1 MNVLVAGG
9 AGYIGSVAVEELL
22 KAGHNVVVYDNLSK
36 GHRAAVHPDARFVEG
51 NLADR
56 ECLLSALKGCDAVLH
71 FAADSLVGESMKDPG
86 KYFRNNIGNTLALL
100 DAMREAGV
108 CKIVFSSTAAVYGE
122 PTRIPISEADPH
134 LPTNPYGESKLI
146 IERILRW
153 YEKIHGFR
161 YAVLRYFNAA
171 GASQR
176 CGEDHSP
183 ESHLI
188 PIILQVALGK
198 REKLD
203 IFGND
208 YPTPDGTCVRDYVH
222 VIDLASA
229 HILALGALDRGSCTY
244 NLGNGKGFSVGEVV
258 DVARKVTGHAIPVV
272 MSPRRSGDPA
282 ELVASSD
289 AIRRDLGW
297 QPQHAKLED
306 IVASAWEWHR
316 HHPNGY

>member
-22 KAGHNVVVYDNLSK
+22 KAGHEVVVYDNLSK
-36 GHRAAVHPDARFVEG
+36 GHRLAVHPDARFVEG
-51 NLADR
+51 DLADR
-56 ECLLSALKGCDAVLH
+56 DCLKSALQGCDAVLH
-71 FAADSLVGESMKDPG
+71 FAADSLVGESMRDPG
-86 KYFRNNIGNTLALL
+86 KYFRNNIGNALALF
-100 DAMREAGV
+100 DAMRETEV
-108 CKIVFSSTAAVYGE
+108 RKIVFSSTAAVYGE
-122 PTRIPISEADPH
+122 PTRIPISENDPH
-134 LPTNPYGESKLI
+134 LPTNPYGESKLA

-153 YEKIHGFR
+153 YEQIHGFR

-171 GASQR
+171 GASER

-188 PIILQVALGK
+188 PIILQVALGQ

-229 HILALGALDRGSCTY
+229 HILALGSLDRGSCTY
-244 NLGNGKGFSVGEVV
+244 NLGNGLGFSVGEVV
-258 DVARKVTGHAIPVV
+258 DVARKVTGHPIPVV
-272 MSPRRSGDPA
+272 MSPRRVGDPA